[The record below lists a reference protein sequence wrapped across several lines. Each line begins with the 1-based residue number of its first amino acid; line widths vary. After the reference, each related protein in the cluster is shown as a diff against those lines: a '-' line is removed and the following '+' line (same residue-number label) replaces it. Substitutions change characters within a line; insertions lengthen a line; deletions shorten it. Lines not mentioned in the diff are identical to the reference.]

1 MLRAHH
7 PARSKTVRPSPQP
20 VDLAGWAIADR
31 LKRTQRLSARHGPRS
46 RIVVP
51 LSPGVQLGN
60 QGGIIT
66 LLNTQGLKMHGVSYT
81 QEQTWREGWTIV
93 F

>member
-1 MLRAHH
+1 M
-7 PARSKTVRPSPQP
+7 
-20 VDLAGWAIADR
+20 DLAGWAIADR
-31 LKRTQRLSARHGPRS
+31 LKRTQRLSGIMAPGAAF
-46 RIVVP
+46 VVP

-66 LLNTQGLKMHGVSYT
+66 LLNTQGLKVHGVSYT
-81 QEQTWREGWTIV
+81 QEQTRREGWTIV